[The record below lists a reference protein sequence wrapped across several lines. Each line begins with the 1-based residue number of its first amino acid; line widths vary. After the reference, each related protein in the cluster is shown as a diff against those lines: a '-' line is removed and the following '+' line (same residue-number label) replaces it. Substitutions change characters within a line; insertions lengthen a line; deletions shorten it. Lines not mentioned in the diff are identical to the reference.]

1 MEQNNASPEGLLK
14 AISQFTA
21 GVTLGDVKAFQ
32 WVYLF
37 TDLADAQHVVQVLN
51 AVGLIARAYANP
63 DDGGAKVYFQFNG
76 KTPLSEKLALAPSYL
91 LLLRDVTDAMNRH
104 TTQLNCRPTLHVSS
118 PDGFNVIFSIKIEP
132 LMAYEPEENRQAK
145 PAQAAGISAKTSAGT
160 SASVFAGAVNATM
173 GEQQSDQK
181 ESRQQEQKPAKQIFQ
196 KKDPAKA
203 AESNKMSALG
213 DALGSSMVTRTSG
226 LIKAFGIGFVIII
239 VFVMSRGFLCPDFAK
254 AQVGPRPW
262 YCS

>member
-118 PDGFNVIFSIKIEP
+118 PDGFYVIFSIKIEP

-145 PAQAAGISAKTSAGT
+145 PAQAAGMSFKITSGAP
-160 SASVFAGAVNATM
+160 ASVFSGVVNDTRVEPD
-173 GEQQSDQK
+173 EQLQPEK
-181 ESRQQEQKPAKQIFQ
+181 KTAKQVLQ

-213 DALGSSMVTRTSG
+213 DVLGSSMATRTSG
-226 LIKAFGIGFVIII
+226 LIKAFGIGFVIIM
-239 VFVMSRGFLCPDFAK
+239 VFVMSKGFLCPDFAK
-254 AQVGPRPW
+254 AQADSRPW